1 MICYR
6 TLQHVEMK
14 VLYNAFIACF
24 EDYIVSIQMPYDKF
38 EKMMTRRGYVGEL
51 SIGAFDDE
59 NLIGFIF
66 NGRRKWE
73 NKETIYDM
81 GTAVIKEYRKQG
93 ITTGLLNEL
102 QSYIQNSE
110 IEQYLLEV
118 IQENTPA
125 YQLYQKQGF
134 EVVRSF
140 ACLTAEKKKIESKM
154 NHEVTIVNQLCWDE
168 AITFWDIAPSW
179 QNSIES
185 IMTDPDMFIF
195 AIVKYE
201 ERFIGYGI
209 IDKSNGEIVQIAVDE
224 KYRNLGVAT
233 SIIAKLTE
241 DVSVDIIRILNID
254 DSNQQLLT
262 FLKNRGFVEDMNQFE
277 MIKLLNK

>member
-93 ITTGLLNEL
+93 ITTRLLNEL

-154 NHEVTIVNQLCWDE
+154 NHEVIIVNQLCWDE
-168 AITFWDIAPSW
+168 AITFWDIVPSW

-233 SIIAKLTE
+233 SIIAKLT
-241 DVSVDIIRILNID
+241 DNVSVDIIRILNID